1 MCAPARAARSSPAA
15 RHLGGTSDAR
25 RRGMGR
31 GGAAA
36 VGRDAGQRFRPAE
49 RLMKALVEA
58 ALVGTARQPDRA
70 RAALAGDLPVDALL
84 TGLDDTSAV
93 ERRVLLAAAL
103 HDTYAR
109 AGRMPRSD
117 VDVVQPAGSETRP
130 ACAPPVAALLA
141 ELLDI
146 RPRVLLAEALG
157 RLERAGAIV
166 TPALLPQL
174 LDTRDPL
181 LANILPRV
189 LGVRGRWLVALTGG
203 DDWLVD
209 DAPDPAEARRVW
221 EEGPFPRRLV
231 VLRARRRV
239 APAEGREWIAEG

>member
-141 ELLDI
+141 
-146 RPRVLLAEALG
+146 
-157 RLERAGAIV
+157 
-166 TPALLPQL
+166 QL

-221 EEGPFPRRLV
+221 E
-231 VLRARRRV
+231 
-239 APAEGREWIAEG
+239 